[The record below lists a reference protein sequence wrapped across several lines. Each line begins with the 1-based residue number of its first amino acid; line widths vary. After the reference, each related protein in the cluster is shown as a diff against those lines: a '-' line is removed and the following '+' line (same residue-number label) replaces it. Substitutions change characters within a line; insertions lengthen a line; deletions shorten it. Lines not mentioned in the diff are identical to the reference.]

1 MSKFTRYA
9 ILTIA
14 CFAFLA
20 GCTTVETMKK
30 EDFSLEKEKQNIT
43 PLEPMK
49 PAGLSAAVKVEKLN
63 PLKGKTITLS
73 ASNAAFTDVFSA
85 IAERAGMDL
94 VIDSRLMAGDAADL
108 TAMKT
113 GGGKEKASIRGP
125 IVLPP
130 VSIEFNKTPLEEA
143 LDNVS
148 SALHIFYRVSGRT
161 LHIKGTDSRTFH
173 LNFLSSQKQTSM
185 SVGGDV
191 ISSSTSGISSGSSGS
206 SGSSSSS
213 SGSSGSNA
221 LNGEFSIK
229 DSIPVATTDICAQIE
244 DHVKSTLSQ
253 DGSYSMNRALGFLE
267 VNDRRD
273 SIERIEAYIKTIKT
287 FYNSQV
293 LITAKII
300 EVALKDKSQYGID
313 WSSTHLSVNDIVL
326 NPIQQNL
333 ALSTNNLTPALVIQ
347 AQSPEHGFNAT
358 MNALQEFGDIK
369 VLSNPRIRVTNGQP
383 ALISVGT
390 NTSYIQEISVTTQSL
405 DGGGTIVTPEVTIGS
420 IFDGIMFGVVPNIDL
435 DEGSVN
441 LSITPIKSRIEK
453 LEEKTINDNVYT
465 LPTVG
470 LEEASTQ
477 IRVKSGNIIALGGL
491 IYKNLTTENKS
502 VPILGSLPGIGYL
515 FKQETKGVQTA
526 ELVIL
531 LEPLILAQ

>member
-1 MSKFTRYA
+1 MLKFIRYTLLSV
-9 ILTIA
+9 I
-14 CFAFLA
+14 CCAFLF
-20 GCTTVETMKK
+20 GCTTDKLMKK
-30 EDFSLEKEKQNIT
+30 EDFSIEKEKEAAT
-43 PLEPMK
+43 PLEAAK
-49 PAGLSAAVKVEKLN
+49 PVGSSAKAKVEKLS
-63 PLKGKTITLS
+63 PLKGKTITLT
-73 ASNAAFTDVFSA
+73 ASNAAFTDVFAA
-85 IAERAGMDL
+85 IAERAGLDL
-94 VIDSRLMAGDAADL
+94 VVDSRLKAGTGTALSEETADAGKDKQAD
-108 TAMKT
+108 K
-113 GGGKEKASIRGP
+113 GP
-125 IVLPP
+125 IILPP
-130 VSIEFNKTPLEEA
+130 VSIAFNKTPLEEA
-143 LDNVS
+143 LENVA
-148 SALHIFYRVSGRT
+148 SALHIFYKVDGRA
-161 LHIKGTDSRTFH
+161 LSVKGTDSRTYH
-173 LNFLSSQKQTSM
+173 LNFLSSQKQTTM

-191 ISSSTSGISSGSSGS
+191 ISSSTNST
-206 SGSSSSS
+206 SSSS
-213 SGSSGSNA
+213 SGSTGGSSDSNA
-221 LNGEFSIK
+221 LSGEFSIK
-229 DSIPVATTDICAQIE
+229 DTIPVATSDICAQIE
-244 DHVKSTLSQ
+244 DHVKSTLTRY
-253 DGSYSMNRALGFLE
+253 GSYSINRALGFLE

-273 SIERIEAYIKTIKT
+273 AIDRIDAYIKTIKT
-287 FYNSQV
+287 YYNSQV

-313 WSSTHLSVNDIVL
+313 WSSTHLSVNDIVF

-333 ALSTNNLTPALVIQ
+333 ALQTNNLTPALVIQ

-390 NTSYIQEISVTTQSL
+390 NTSYIQEIALTTQSI
-405 DGGGTIVTPEVTIGS
+405 DGGSTITTPEVTIGT

-435 DEGSVN
+435 DTGSVN

-453 LEEKTINDNVYT
+453 LEERTVGDNVYT

-477 IRVKSGNIIALGGL
+477 IRVKSGDIIALGGL

-502 VPILGSLPGIGYL
+502 IPILGSLPYIGYL

-531 LEPLILAQ
+531 LEPIILAP

>member
-1 MSKFTRYA
+1 MSKSIRYA
-9 ILTIA
+9 LLITA
-14 CFAFLA
+14 FFAFLA

-30 EDFSLEKEKQNIT
+30 EDFSIEKEKEKAA
-43 PLEPMK
+43 PLEPIR
-49 PAGLSAAVKVEKLN
+49 PAGSSASVKIEKLN
-63 PLKGKTITLS
+63 PLKGKTITLT

-85 IAERAGMDL
+85 IASRAGLDL
-94 VIDSRLMAGDAADL
+94 VIDSRLKAGDAADS
-108 TAMKT
+108 T
-113 GGGKEKASIRGP
+113 GTKPETGKETVSASRGGP
-125 IVLPP
+125 IFLPP

-148 SALHIFYRVSGRT
+148 SALHIFHKVSGRT
-161 LHIKGTDSRTFH
+161 LFIKGTDSRTFH
-173 LNFLSSQKQTSM
+173 LNFLSSQKETSM

-191 ISSSTSGISSGSSGS
+191 ISSSTSGTSSGS

-213 SGSSGSNA
+213 TGGSSGSNA
-221 LNGEFSIK
+221 LSGEFTIK
-229 DSIPVATTDICAQIE
+229 DSIPAATTDICTQIE
-244 DHVKSTLSQ
+244 SHVKSALSP
-253 DGSYSMNRALGFLE
+253 DGTYSMNRALGFLE

-273 SIERIEAYIKTIKT
+273 SIERIEAYIRTIKT

-313 WSSTHLSVNDIVL
+313 WSSTHLSFNDIVF

-333 ALSTNNLTPALVIQ
+333 ALSTNNLTPALVVQ

-390 NTSYIQEISVTTQSL
+390 NTSYIQEISTTTQSL
-405 DGGGTIVTPEVTIGS
+405 DGGGTLITPEVTIGS
-420 IFDGIMFGVVPNIDL
+420 IFDGIMFGVVPNIDME
-435 DEGSVN
+435 EGSVN

-453 LEEKTINDNVYT
+453 LEEKVINDNVYT

-491 IYKNLTTENKS
+491 IYKNLNTENKS
-502 VPILGSLPGIGYL
+502 VPILGSIPGIGYL